1 MKRFSVL
8 VLLIAIIISAINLFS
23 KPTHSEEVKETEYD
37 SQETERDGNCVAV
50 TDDVKLV
57 SDTNTSDERDRLGT
71 DNRTNLKELY
81 YKDGYIYFKYSIIEG
96 DIRVGGTKYKQD
108 DTVTFDIGLSENTVD
123 MIPLKEFAG
132 EGVGYHQTVT
142 VSTKETKDDFGR
154 VYIGELTDEDFAKYK
169 SILARATTTY
179 TDEHWAGTGLTLT
192 RSVDYRNPL
201 YKNID

>member
-1 MKRFSVL
+1 M
-8 VLLIAIIISAINLFS
+8 
-23 KPTHSEEVKETEYD
+23 TEEELREN
-37 SQETERDGNCVAV
+37 QE
-50 TDDVKLV
+50 
-57 SDTNTSDERDRLGT
+57 RLS
-71 DNRTNLKELY
+71 KELEETHT
-81 YKDGYIYFKYSIIEG
+81 IED
-96 DIRVGGTKYKQD
+96 DISVGGTKYKQN

-123 MIPLKEFAG
+123 MIPLKEFVG

-142 VSTKETKDDFGR
+142 VSTKETKDDFDR
-154 VYIGELTDEDFAKYK
+154 VYIGELTDEDFTKYK

>member
-1 MKRFSVL
+1 MKRFSAL
-8 VLLIAIIISAINLFS
+8 ILLIATILSSVFLLHKS
-23 KPTHSEEVKETEYD
+23 THYKEAKETDYG
-37 SQETERDGNCVAV
+37 SQEITREGNCVTV
-50 TDDVKLV
+50 TDNVKLV
-57 SDTNTSDERDRLGT
+57 SDTNTSDERDTLGT
-71 DNRTNLKELY
+71 DNRINLKELY
-81 YKDGYIYFKYSIIEG
+81 YKDGYIYFKYSIVE
-96 DIRVGGTKYKQD
+96 DDVKVGGTKYVQD
-108 DTVTFDIGLSENTVD
+108 DAITFDISLSENTVYA
-123 MIPLKEFAG
+123 IPIKEFTG

-142 VSTKETKDDFGR
+142 VSTKESKDDFGR

>member
-8 VLLIAIIISAINLFS
+8 LIVIAIIFSAINLFN
-23 KPTHSEEVKETEYD
+23 KPTHSKEVEETDYG
-37 SQETERDGNCVAV
+37 SQEVEKNGNCVAV

-81 YKDGYIYFKYSIIEG
+81 YKDGYIYFKYSIIED
-96 DIRVGGTKYKQD
+96 DISVGGTKYKQD

-123 MIPLKEFAG
+123 MIPLKEFVGA
-132 EGVGYHQTVT
+132 GVGYHQTVT

>member
-1 MKRFSVL
+1 M
-8 VLLIAIIISAINLFS
+8 
-23 KPTHSEEVKETEYD
+23 
-37 SQETERDGNCVAV
+37 

-81 YKDGYIYFKYSIIEG
+81 YKDGYIYFKYSIIED
-96 DIRVGGTKYKQD
+96 DISVGGTKYKQN

-142 VSTKETKDDFGR
+142 VSTKETKDDFDR

>member
-8 VLLIAIIISAINLFS
+8 VLLIAMIFSTINLFS
-23 KPTHSEEVKETEYD
+23 KPTHSKEVEETDYG
-37 SQETERDGNCVAV
+37 SQEVEKNGNCVAV

-57 SDTNTSDERDRLGT
+57 SDTNKSDERDRLGT

-81 YKDGYIYFKYSIIEG
+81 YKDGYIYFKYSIIED
-96 DIRVGGTKYKQD
+96 DISVGGTKYKQN

-132 EGVGYHQTVT
+132 DGVGYHQTVT
-142 VSTKETKDDFGR
+142 VSTKETKDDFDR